1 MKIKPGIGIGE
12 LKFGMTQEEII
23 KILGEPDRIRD
34 DSEDENKLYLEYN
47 EHRLRLTIYLD
58 EEERLGYMVCTSPSL
73 TYNDKTIIDVKIEDA
88 YNHVF
93 SELVQN
99 WLQEEY
105 DTFYSYGDEE
115 YWITLNVE
123 YGHITSFELGVPLNK
138 DREYEWPV

>member
-1 MKIKPGIGIGE
+1 MKLKPGIGIGDV
-12 LKFGMTQEEII
+12 KFGMTQEEVV

-47 EHRLRLTIYLD
+47 EHKLRLTIYVD
-58 EEERLGYMVCTSPSL
+58 EEARLGYMMCSNPAL
-73 TYNDKTIIDVKIEDA
+73 TFNEEKIIDRKIEDA

-123 YGHITSFELGVPLNK
+123 YGRILALELGVPFNE
-138 DREYEWPV
+138 DEEYQWPS